1 MFNYFAYG
9 QASWKPGKRVNIIAG
24 ARYTGNNLYGG
35 KITPGT
41 GITYMPV
48 TWFTLKA
55 SVGQGFKSPT
65 YAQMYQLF
73 TNTVVGYTTVGA
85 NNIQE
90 GIAALKAA
98 GQVTSVWNN
107 ASQVTDLKAETST
120 SWNAGFSIRP
130 VPKLEFTF
138 NGFYN
143 DLHNMIYNQQIGI
156 KTNGGSLFSW
166 FNIARAYTSGLEAGA
181 SWQPLRDL
189 TISGGYQLLYA
200 RDRSYDDSIRLG
212 VKTVRAVGGERKAVA
227 GDHFGLPNRSRHMAN
242 LQLFYEYKP
251 WGLHLSARG
260 TYRSKYGFMDQN
272 NNGFIDPY
280 DVFVNGYVLLHFSAR
295 KSFYKEK
302 LTLQLTIDNINDYTD
317 RLMPA
322 QAGRTIMAGIAWRCF
337 NKKDKQDL

>member
-1 MFNYFAYG
+1 
-9 QASWKPGKRVNIIAG
+9 
-24 ARYTGNNLYGG
+24 
-35 KITPGT
+35 
-41 GITYMPV
+41 MPV
-48 TWFTLKA
+48 SWFTLKA

-65 YAQMYQLF
+65 YVQMYQLF

-90 GIAALKAA
+90 GVAALKAA
-98 GQVTSVWNN
+98 GQLTNVWNN
-107 ASQVTDLKAETST
+107 ASQVTPLKAETST

-130 VPKLEFTF
+130 VSKLEFTF

-166 FNIARAYTSGLEAGA
+166 FNIASAYTSGLEAGA
-181 SWQPLRDL
+181 SWQPLRGL

-212 VKTVRAVGGERKAVA
+212 VKMVRAIGGERKAVA

-280 DVFVNGYVLLHFSAR
+280 DVFVNGYVLLYFSAR